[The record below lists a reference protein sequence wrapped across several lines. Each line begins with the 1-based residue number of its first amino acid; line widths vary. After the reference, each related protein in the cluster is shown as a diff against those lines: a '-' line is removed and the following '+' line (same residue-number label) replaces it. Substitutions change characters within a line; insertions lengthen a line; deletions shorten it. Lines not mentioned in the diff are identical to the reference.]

1 MNNTIITSDNGDFIV
16 DKSAPSSSLLEAGKP
31 RLSPDDKEAK
41 KLFSSVQLAYDNLL
55 ISKLDINPLWGETTS
70 KAIKANEKAFEEY
83 DELVDI
89 VVEATNGVAPAFYT
103 DPMTC
108 SILESQGCNT
118 KGMTYNEMA
127 EVIGGIGFGN

>member
-16 DKSAPSSSLLEAGKP
+16 DKSAPSSALLEAGKP
-31 RLSPDDKEAK
+31 RLSADDKEAK

-55 ISKLDINPLWGETTS
+55 ISRVSSSAPSTELD
-70 KAIKANEKAFEEY
+70 KYAKAFEEY
-83 DELVDI
+83 DDLVDI
-89 VVEATNGVAPAFYT
+89 VVEATNGVAPAYYT

-108 SILESQGCNT
+108 DTLESRGYNT
-118 KGMTYNEMA
+118 KSMTYNEMA

>member
-1 MNNTIITSDNGDFIV
+1 MNNTIIPSDNGDFIV

-70 KAIKANEKAFEEY
+70 KAIKANEK
-83 DELVDI
+83 
-89 VVEATNGVAPAFYT
+89 
-103 DPMTC
+103 
-108 SILESQGCNT
+108 
-118 KGMTYNEMA
+118 
-127 EVIGGIGFGN
+127 GI

>member
-16 DKSAPSSSLLEAGKP
+16 DKSAPSSALLEAGKP
-31 RLSPDDKEAK
+31 RLSADDKEAK

-55 ISKLDINPLWGETTS
+55 ISRVSSSAPSTELD
-70 KAIKANEKAFEEY
+70 KYAKAFEEY
-83 DELVDI
+83 DDI
-89 VVEATNGVAPAFYT
+89 VVEATNGVAPAYYT

-108 SILESQGCNT
+108 DTLESRGYNT
-118 KGMTYNEMA
+118 KSMTYNEMA